1 MREYP
6 NRTGL
11 LKLKEEIN
19 MAERG
24 KEILQDKI
32 ESLVVLFFD
41 YVKERGKQ
49 RRYVE
54 EALVKAFKELIL
66 LESLMGTIS
75 AKSDAYSVPEGS
87 LEIQERKVMGIRLPG
102 FFWKKS
108 KRGFQIIDTPLK
120 FDKTKLRFE
129 EVLEVILKLGETENA
144 IQVLSKEIKETR
156 KVVNSL
162 ENYILPEFRSGKKW
176 IELKL
181 EEVAR
186 EDLLRYKMIK
196 RKLEISK

>member
-1 MREYP
+1 MRENP

-11 LKLKEEIN
+11 LRLKEEIN
-19 MAERG
+19 IAERG

-32 ESLVVLFFD
+32 ESLVVLFFE
-41 YVKERGKQ
+41 YVKERGE
-49 RRYVE
+49 RRKYVE
-54 EALVKAFKELIL
+54 DALMKVFRELVI
-66 LESLMGTIS
+66 LESLIGTVS
-75 AKSDAYSVPEGS
+75 VKSDAFSVPEGS
-87 LEIQERKVMGIRLPG
+87 LKTGERKVMGIGLPE
-102 FFWKKS
+102 FLWERSKK
-108 KRGFQIIDTPLK
+108 GFQILNIPVK

-129 EVLEVILKLGETENA
+129 EILEAVLKVGGIENS

-162 ENYILPEFRSGKKW
+162 ENYVLPEFRSEKKW
-176 IELKL
+176 IELRL
-181 EEVAR
+181 EELAR